1 LVAIFFHFSRIFRP
15 GLQYIV
21 FQQITNLFAFV
32 LESKSMNSAEN
43 SPKISPVIW
52 VVMAVLLWSTGG
64 LFIKMTTLDAFAVNA
79 GRSFFAAITV
89 AVFTY
94 KKGLKL
100 DAFTLFTSFL
110 YAGTL
115 TCFVYANKTTT
126 AANAIF
132 LQYTAPIYILIL
144 APFILKEKFRFK
156 DLITVAV
163 CIAGM
168 SLFFLEAP
176 SEENKLASNIFL
188 GNIIAL
194 ASGVFFGLYF
204 LFLRHPRSLEN
215 KNPAL
220 SVFYGNILIVLF
232 MLPLLAN
239 NPPAPNGQDALAI
252 LFLGVFQIGIAYL
265 LFTKGIAEGVRSL
278 DASIIG
284 FIEPLLNPVWV
295 FLFIGE
301 TPSKW
306 AILGGAI
313 IISAVVFHTI
323 KQSQERLREKRQA
336 IL

>member
-1 LVAIFFHFSRIFRP
+1 
-15 GLQYIV
+15 
-21 FQQITNLFAFV
+21 
-32 LESKSMNSAEN
+32 MNETEN
-43 SPKISPVIW
+43 SPKISPVIY

-64 LFIKMTTLDAFAVNA
+64 LLIKMTTLDAFAVNA
-79 GRSFFAAITV
+79 GRSLFAAVTV
-89 AVFTY
+89 AIFTY

-100 DAFTLFTSFL
+100 DAFTLLTSFL

-144 APFILKEKFRFK
+144 APFILKEKFRLR
-156 DLITVAV
+156 DLITVVV
-163 CIAGM
+163 CLAGM

-176 SEENKLASNIFL
+176 SAENKLATNIFL
-188 GNIIAL
+188 GNIAAL

-215 KNPAL
+215 RNPAL
-220 SVFYGNILIVLF
+220 SVFYGNLLIVLF

-239 NPPAPNGQDALAI
+239 NPPAPNGKDMLAI
-252 LFLGVFQIGIAYL
+252 LLLGVLQIGIAYL
-265 LFTKGIAEGVRSL
+265 LFTKGISEGVRSL

-313 IISAVVFHTI
+313 IISAVIVHTI
-323 KQSQERLREKRQA
+323 RQSRERQA
-336 IL
+336 IKRAKLL